1 MAFTVLKIER
11 WGFMQDL
18 NNFVWFVKVID
29 YGGFAAAGR
38 ALDLPKSRLSRRIAQ
53 LEERLG
59 VRLIQ
64 RTTRQ
69 FTVTEVGQTFYQHCK
84 AMMVEAEAAE
94 EAVAALQAEPRGI
107 VRLTCPVTLLHV
119 HIGPMLARF
128 MARYPGINL
137 QLEAT
142 NRRVDLVSEG
152 IDVAIRVRP
161 RPFDDSDL
169 VLRVLADRGHCLVA
183 GSQLIQQQGMPEM
196 PSELSAWPG
205 LSMGEGKQVHKW
217 ELTGPEGARAEIHYV
232 PRLITTDMLALRE
245 AAVAGV
251 GVVQLPILM
260 VKDQLATGEL
270 VRVLEAWEPRREV
283 IHAVYPSR
291 RGLLPSVRAL
301 VDFLTEEYARMVED

>member
-1 MAFTVLKIER
+1 
-11 WGFMQDL
+11 MQDL
-18 NNFVWFVKVID
+18 NDFVWFVKVVD

-59 VRLIQ
+59 VRLIH

-107 VRLTCPVTLLHV
+107 VRITCPITLLHV
-119 HIGPMLARF
+119 HVGPMLARF

-142 NRRVDLVSEG
+142 NRRIDLVGEG
-152 IDVAIRVRP
+152 VDVAIRVRP

-183 GSQLIQQQGMPEM
+183 SPALIQRMGEPVA

-205 LSMGEGKQVHKW
+205 LSMNEGKHIHKW
-217 ELTGPEGARAEIHYV
+217 ALSGPGGAKAEIHYH

-245 AAVAGV
+245 AAVAGI

-260 VKDQLATGEL
+260 VKDQLASGEL
-270 VRVLEAWEPRREV
+270 IRVLEAWEPRREV

-301 VDFLTEEYARMVED
+301 VDFLTEEYAKMVEE